1 MTTGVLESWRNCHSF
16 NNLALDLMIIAPLYG
31 NRISSAIL
39 LQNMYLFSIE
49 NKISICNVSE
59 KFAVL
64 FLCTAANLTRENK
77 RLNFC
82 ITVLKI
88 KNLIYWIDSIGV
100 RTVLEIM
107 FFFFLSSYMLKYP
120 LLPLL
125 TIKVE

>member
-1 MTTGVLESWRNCHSF
+1 MKV
-16 NNLALDLMIIAPLYG
+16 ALLYG
-31 NRISSAIL
+31 NRICSAIL

-88 KNLIYWIDSIGV
+88 KNLMIYWIDSIGV

-107 FFFFLSSYMLKYP
+107 FFFYLR
-120 LLPLL
+120 
-125 TIKVE
+125 TC